1 MSAGDA
7 DLLVWMELERIDR
20 DIYRGPPSSWRREGT
35 LYGGLVAAQALLA
48 AARTVPDGRSPHSL
62 HGYYLRPGDPNEPV
76 VFTVDRD
83 RDGRSFSARRVAA
96 IQDGEVIWDMAC
108 SFHEP
113 VDGPEYVPPA
123 PSGVLPPDDCAV
135 LIEHSHPILDMRVPR
150 PPDPTEPARM
160 PIDRAWV
167 RVNVPLDDDPLVHA
181 CLHTYTSDCT
191 TGFADLGLE
200 GVPGAGPSI
209 DHALWFHH
217 VSRAD
222 DWIFYECVPEKV
234 RGHRGLY
241 TGTAHDLGGN
251 LVATLAQEMLLRPP
265 PTTSR

>member
-1 MSAGDA
+1 MTANRD
-7 DLLVWMELERIDR
+7 DLMGWMELERIDR
-20 DIYRGPPSSWRREGT
+20 DIFRGPPSSWRREGT
-35 LYGGLVAAQALLA
+35 LYGGLVAAQALAA
-48 AARTVPDGRSPHSL
+48 AARTVPEGRFPHSL
-62 HGYYLRPGDPNEPV
+62 HGYYLRPGDPNQPV
-76 VFTVDRD
+76 VFSVDRD

-96 IQDGEVIWDMAC
+96 LQDGEVIWDMAC

-113 VDGPEYVPPA
+113 AAGPEYVPPA
-123 PSGVLPPDDCAV
+123 PTGVLPPDDSAILV
-135 LIEHSHPILDMRVPR
+135 SHMHPILDLRVPQ
-150 PPDPTEPARM
+150 PDDPDNPAMM
-160 PIDRAWV
+160 PIDRAWL

-191 TGFADLGLE
+191 TGFADLRLD
-200 GVPGAGPSI
+200 GVPAAGPSI

-241 TGTAHDLGGN
+241 TGTAHDLEGN
-251 LVATLAQEMLLRPP
+251 LVAILAQEMLLRPP
-265 PTTSR
+265 VVGT

>member
-1 MSAGDA
+1 MTA
-7 DLLVWMELERIDR
+7 DRDDLMGWMELERIDR
-20 DIYRGPPSSWRREGT
+20 DIFRGPPSSWRREGN

-48 AARTVPDGRSPHSL
+48 AARTVPDGRFPHSL

-76 VFTVDRD
+76 VFSVDRD

-96 IQDGEVIWDMAC
+96 LQDGEVIWDMAC

-113 VDGPEYVPPA
+113 VAGPEYVPPA
-123 PSGVLPPDDCAV
+123 PTGVLPPDDSAILV
-135 LIEHSHPILDMRVPR
+135 SHMHPIIDLRVPQ
-150 PPDPTEPARM
+150 PDDPDHPAMM

-167 RVNVPLDDDPLVHA
+167 RVSVPLDDDPLIHA

-191 TGFADLGLE
+191 TGFAELGLE
-200 GVPGAGPSI
+200 GVPAAGPSI

-222 DWIFYECVPEKV
+222 DWIFYECAPEKV
-234 RGHRGLY
+234 HGHRGLY
-241 TGTAHDLGGN
+241 TGTAHDLEGN

-265 PTTSR
+265 PTAAG